1 MRFGGTQVLYAED
14 DSSSAS
20 LMKALLSEEGHKID
34 IAPTGEDFL
43 SLLEHS
49 WPDLCLLDLNLPDI
63 SGLDLLQTVRKNY
76 PGVPVL
82 MVTASDSLDDA
93 IRAMK
98 LGAVDFITK
107 PFDGRRL
114 LISINHVLDI
124 TRQKREIENLRS
136 DLQDNY
142 SLSHMVGSSL
152 EMDEIRSLIERVS
165 FSESTVLVTGES
177 GTGKELVC
185 RALHYSSDRRKNRLL
200 DVNCASLN
208 ESLLESELF
217 GHEKGAF
224 TGAEQRRRG
233 QFEQADGGTLYLDE
247 IGDMPMPTQ
256 TKILRF
262 LEDRT
267 LTRVGGEEK
276 IKVDVRV
283 VCATN
288 QDLEKGVVEKTF
300 RKDLFYRI
308 NTIPIHLPPLRSRI
322 TDISELTHHF
332 LARACKREKRRID
345 GISSGAMK
353 RLSEHSWP
361 GNIRELE
368 HAIDRAVL
376 MCEGSEIQEGNL
388 PPAVLQNRM
397 PSGDPNNLLEA
408 LERLERELILAALGK
423 NDWVKRHAAK
433 KLGITERM
441 ISYKM
446 HTLAIEKPK
455 A

>member
-1 MRFGGTQVLYAED
+1 MRFSGTQVLYAED

-34 IAPTGEDFL
+34 IASTGEDFL
-43 SLLEHS
+43 SLLDQS
-49 WPDLCLLDLNLPDI
+49 LPDLCLLDLNLPDM
-63 SGLDLLQTVRKNY
+63 SGLDLLQTVRKQY
-76 PGVPVL
+76 PGLPVL

-124 TRQKREIENLRS
+124 SRQKREIEVLRS

-142 SLSHMVGSSL
+142 SLAHMVGSSS
-152 EMDEIRSLIERVS
+152 EMEQIRKLIERVAS
-165 FSESTVLVTGES
+165 SESTVLVTGES

-185 RALHYSSDRRKNRLL
+185 RALHYSSDRKQKRFL
-200 DVNCASLN
+200 DVNCAALN

-276 IKVDVRV
+276 IRVDVRV

-288 QDLEKGVVEKTF
+288 QDLEKAVVEKTF
-300 RKDLFYRI
+300 RKDLYYRI
-308 NTIPIHLPPLRSRI
+308 NTIPIHLSPLRSRVS
-322 TDISELTHHF
+322 DIPELTHHF
-332 LARACKREKRRID
+332 LARASKREKRRID
-345 GISSGAMK
+345 GVSSSAI
-353 RLSEHSWP
+353 RTLSEHSWP

-376 MCEGSEIQEGNL
+376 MCEGAEIQEENL
-388 PPAVLQNRM
+388 PPAVLQNHL
-397 PSGDPNNLLEA
+397 PAGDPNNLLEA
-408 LERLERELILAALGK
+408 VERLERELILTALDR

-446 HTLAIEKPK
+446 HILGIEKPK
-455 A
+455 S

>member
-1 MRFGGTQVLYAED
+1 MRFSGTQVLYAED

-34 IAPTGEDFL
+34 IASTGADFL
-43 SLLEHS
+43 FLLDQSL
-49 WPDLCLLDLNLPDI
+49 PDLCLLDLNLPDM
-63 SGLDLLQTVRKNY
+63 SGLDLLQTVRQQY
-76 PGVPVL
+76 PGLPVL

-124 TRQKREIENLRS
+124 SRQKREIEVLRS

-142 SLSHMVGSSL
+142 SLAHMVGSSS
-152 EMDEIRSLIERVS
+152 EMEQIRNLIERVAS
-165 FSESTVLVTGES
+165 SESTVLVTGES

-185 RALHYSSDRRKNRLL
+185 RALHYSSDRKQKRFL
-200 DVNCASLN
+200 DVNCAALN

-276 IKVDVRV
+276 IRVDVRV

-288 QDLEKGVVEKTF
+288 QNLEKAVVEKTF
-300 RKDLFYRI
+300 RKDLYYRI
-308 NTIPIHLPPLRSRI
+308 NTIPIHLSPLRSRVS
-322 TDISELTHHF
+322 DIPELTHHF

-345 GISSGAMK
+345 GVSSSAMEI
-353 RLSEHSWP
+353 LSGHSWP

-376 MCEGSEIQEGNL
+376 MCEGAEIQEENL
-388 PPAVLQNRM
+388 PPAVLQNHL
-397 PSGDPNNLLEA
+397 PAGDPNNLLEA
-408 LERLERELILAALGK
+408 VERLERELILTALDR

-446 HTLAIEKPK
+446 HTLGIEKPK
-455 A
+455 S

>member
-1 MRFGGTQVLYAED
+1 MRFSGTQVLYAED

-34 IAPTGEDFL
+34 IASTGADFL
-43 SLLEHS
+43 FLLDQSL
-49 WPDLCLLDLNLPDI
+49 PDLCLLDLNLPDM
-63 SGLDLLQTVRKNY
+63 SGLDLLQTVRQQY
-76 PGVPVL
+76 PGLPVL

-124 TRQKREIENLRS
+124 SRQKREIEVLRS

-142 SLSHMVGSSL
+142 SLAHMVGSSS
-152 EMDEIRSLIERVS
+152 EMEQIRNLIERVAS
-165 FSESTVLVTGES
+165 SESTVLVTGES

-185 RALHYSSDRRKNRLL
+185 RALHYSSDRKQKRFL
-200 DVNCASLN
+200 DVNCAALN

-276 IKVDVRV
+276 IRVDVRV

-288 QDLEKGVVEKTF
+288 QNLEKAVVEKTF
-300 RKDLFYRI
+300 RKDLYYRI
-308 NTIPIHLPPLRSRI
+308 NTIPIHLSPLRSRVS
-322 TDISELTHHF
+322 DIPELTHHF

-345 GISSGAMK
+345 GVSSSAMEI
-353 RLSEHSWP
+353 LSGHSWP

-376 MCEGSEIQEGNL
+376 MCEGAEIQEENL
-388 PPAVLQNRM
+388 PPAVLQNHL
-397 PSGDPNNLLEA
+397 PAGDPNNLLEA
-408 LERLERELILAALGK
+408 VERLERELILTAL
-423 NDWVKRHAAK
+423 
-433 KLGITERM
+433 
-441 ISYKM
+441 
-446 HTLAIEKPK
+446 
-455 A
+455 

>member
-20 LMKALLSEEGHKID
+20 LMKALLLEEGHKID
-34 IAPTGEDFL
+34 IAPTGEEFL

-49 WPDLCLLDLNLPDI
+49 WPDLCLLDLNLPDM

-76 PGVPVL
+76 PGLPVL

-124 TRQKREIENLRS
+124 SRQKREIENLRS

-142 SLSHMVGSSL
+142 SLSHMVGSSS
-152 EMDEIRSLIERVS
+152 EMEEIRNLIERVS
-165 FSESTVLVTGES
+165 LSESTVLVTGES

-185 RALHYSSDRRKNRLL
+185 RALHYSSDRRKNRFL

-288 QDLEKGVVEKTF
+288 QDLEKAVVEKTF
-300 RKDLFYRI
+300 RKDLYYRI

-368 HAIDRAVL
+368 HSMDRAVL
-376 MCEGSEIQEGNL
+376 MCEGTEIQEGNL
-388 PPAVLQNRM
+388 PPAVLQNRV

-408 LERLERELILAALGK
+408 LERLERELILAALER